1 MKKIIFI
8 VAFGAAGLMSAK
20 NTTAKKVIKKAETI
34 EKKAVN
40 HSKVSQKTK
49 AIFYNWIQVISP
61 CGAVYYLEASDYDS
75 VGDFT
80 DDVIYFNAQKCG
92 TSYPLA

>member
-8 VAFGAAGLMSAK
+8 AALGTAGLMSAK
-20 NTTAKKVIKKAETI
+20 SITTKKVIKKAETT
-34 EKKAVN
+34 EKKGLN
-40 HSKVSQKTK
+40 RSKTK
-49 AIFYNWIQVISP
+49 AVLYNWIQVTSP

-92 TSYPLA
+92 TTYPLA